1 MPTPPNVTT
10 TWSQESGSGTVSF
23 ANANAVDTTA
33 TFDAEGAYVLRLTA
47 DDGDLIDF
55 AEVTVT
61 INASGAATTFEVRVS
76 ASSDDAEEKINSGI
90 VNRGSSDLE
99 LLDEST
105 NQLVGIRFNGLSIP
119 QGAIIT
125 NAYLQFQTDEVFS
138 ATTNVMIEGHA
149 TNNAPTFTSANANIS
164 SRTRTNAAVDWT
176 PAAWTSTGEAGPD
189 LSAII
194 QEIIN
199 RPG

>member
-61 INASGAATTFEVRVS
+61 INPSGAATAFEVRVS

-119 QGAIIT
+119 QGAVIT

-176 PAAWTSTGEAGPD
+176 PAAWTSAGEAGPD